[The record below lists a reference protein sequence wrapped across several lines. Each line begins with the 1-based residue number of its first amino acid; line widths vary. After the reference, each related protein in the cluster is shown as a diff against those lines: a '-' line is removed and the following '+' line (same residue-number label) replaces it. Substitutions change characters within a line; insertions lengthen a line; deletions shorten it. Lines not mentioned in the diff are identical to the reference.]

1 MLTVDPATTALVI
14 VDMQNDFCSADGYYA
29 RIGRDIAGLAAAIG
43 PTGRLLA
50 RARANGLTVVYTR
63 LLHDAAYG
71 AMEERHVLRP
81 SRWTAHGRRLIP
93 GSWGAEIVDP
103 LRPRAGEIVV
113 DKPGYSAFEGTSL
126 EQELH
131 SRSIKTLLLAGVVT
145 YACVLA
151 TAFSAFDRRFDV
163 VLVSDAVGSWHDAL
177 GSGTSEIVDL
187 LLGHAV
193 SIDDI
198 EMRSPATHPQQMH
211 L

>member
-1 MLTVDPATTALVI
+1 
-14 VDMQNDFCSADGYYA
+14 
-29 RIGRDIAGLAAAIG
+29 
-43 PTGRLLA
+43 
-50 RARANGLTVVYTR
+50 
-63 LLHDAAYG
+63 
-71 AMEERHVLRP
+71 
-81 SRWTAHGRRLIP
+81 
-93 GSWGAEIVDP
+93 
-103 LRPRAGEIVV
+103 
-113 DKPGYSAFEGTSL
+113 L

-177 GSGTSEIVDL
+177 GAGTSEIVEL

-198 EMRSPATHPQQMH
+198 EMRSPVTHPQQMH